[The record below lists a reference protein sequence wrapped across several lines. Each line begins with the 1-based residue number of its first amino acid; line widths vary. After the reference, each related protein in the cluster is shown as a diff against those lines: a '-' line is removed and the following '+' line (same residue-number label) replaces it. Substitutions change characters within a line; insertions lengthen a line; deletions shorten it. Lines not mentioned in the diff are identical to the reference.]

1 MNPVVHS
8 ARVTEP
14 KKQDGTM
21 ELDVGQIDLLDL
33 PLPPRS
39 KPGMEAAAPISSPSD
54 ELRVSKGPPPLPPS
68 APPAAPA
75 EEEPPVPSLALP
87 QSHPGPS
94 QPHPPA
100 AISARSLAFGPPPK
114 PKSAAVQLA
123 IGMGGAT
130 VLCVIAFFAWKATH
144 KTQSVAPAPS
154 ASVAPAPTQAF
165 TMAPIEF
172 TTPASSGSA
181 PPEETA
187 TASAHASSAA
197 PAPTTTATAKPTA
210 TSRTASP
217 AGTSKPP
224 RPDELIKVEN

>member
-21 ELDVGQIDLLDL
+21 ELEVGQIDLLDL

-39 KPGMEAAAPISSPSD
+39 KPAIEAAE

-68 APPAAPA
+68 APPPA

-87 QSHPGPS
+87 SPS
-94 QPHPPA
+94 QPHPPPA
-100 AISARSLAFGPPPK
+100 GAISARSLAFGPPK
-114 PKSAAVQLA
+114 KQKSPAVQLMM
-123 IGMGGAT
+123 GMGGAT
-130 VLCVIAFFAWKATH
+130 VLCVVAFFVWRATH
-144 KTQSVAPAPS
+144 KAAVANPPVAASAAP
-154 ASVAPAPTQAF
+154 VPTHAF

-172 TTPASSGSA
+172 TSPASSGSA

-187 TASAHASSAA
+187 STHASTTA
-197 PAPTTTATAKPTA
+197 PVPTTTATTTTKPA
-210 TSRTASP
+210 TTSHAAS
-217 AGTSKPP
+217 AVGTSKPP
-224 RPDELIKVEN
+224 RTDELIKVEN

>member
-39 KPGMEAAAPISSPSD
+39 KPAIESAAPD
-54 ELRVSKGPPPLPPS
+54 EEHRVSKGPPPLPPS
-68 APPAAPA
+68 APPAAPT

-87 QSHPGPS
+87 SPS
-94 QPHPPA
+94 QPHPPSA
-100 AISARSLAFGPPPK
+100 GAISARSLVQGAPQK
-114 PKSAAVQLA
+114 QKSPVVQLM

-130 VLCVIAFFAWKATH
+130 LLCVIAFFAWKATH
-144 KTQSVAPAPS
+144 KTPAATAPAATAS
-154 ASVAPAPTQAF
+154 ASAAPEPTHAF

-172 TTPASSGSA
+172 TSPVTSGSA
-181 PPEETA
+181 APEETA
-187 TASAHASSAA
+187 APHASA
-197 PAPTTTATAKPTA
+197 PTPTTTSTTKPTTTSHATA
-210 TSRTASP
+210 P
-217 AGTSKPP
+217 AGTKPP
-224 RPDELIKVEN
+224 RTDELIKIEN

>member
-39 KPGMEAAAPISSPSD
+39 KPSVDVGEQTAGEEP
-54 ELRVSKGPPPLPPS
+54 RGSKGPPPLPPS
-68 APPAAPA
+68 APPA
-75 EEEPPVPSLALP
+75 EEELPVPSLALP
-87 QSHPGPS
+87 SPS

-114 PKSAAVQLA
+114 QKSPAVQLM

-130 VLCVIAFFAWKATH
+130 VLCVVAFFVWKATH
-144 KTQSVAPAPS
+144 KTQAVVSPPAAS
-154 ASVAPAPTQAF
+154 ASAAPVPTHAF

-172 TTPASSGSA
+172 TASASGSA
-181 PPEETA
+181 APEETPS
-187 TASAHASSAA
+187 ASAHASSSAA
-197 PAPTTTATAKPTA
+197 APTTTSTAKPTA
-210 TSRTASP
+210 TSHATAAP
-217 AGTSKPP
+217 TGTTKPP
-224 RPDELIKVEN
+224 RTDELIKVEN

>member
-39 KPGMEAAAPISSPSD
+39 KPAMEAAAPA
-54 ELRVSKGPPPLPPS
+54 EEVRVSKGPPPLPPVS
-68 APPAAPA
+68 GAPPGAPT

-100 AISARSLAFGPPPK
+100 GAISARSLAFGPPK
-114 PKSAAVQLA
+114 KEKSAALQLL

-130 VLCVIAFFAWKATH
+130 VLCVVAFFVWKATH
-144 KTQSVAPAPS
+144 KAPVVTNPPAAS
-154 ASVAPAPTQAF
+154 ASAAPAPTHAF

-172 TTPASSGSA
+172 TAPISSGSA
-181 PPEETA
+181 APEETA
-187 TASAHASSAA
+187 APSAHASSTAPATTSTTKPSGSTRGTAA
-197 PAPTTTATAKPTA
+197 PAGTT
-210 TSRTASP
+210 
-217 AGTSKPP
+217 KPP
-224 RPDELIKVEN
+224 RTDELIKVEN

>member
-39 KPGMEAAAPISSPSD
+39 KPTIEAAAPA
-54 ELRVSKGPPPLPPS
+54 EEVRVSKGPPPLPPVS
-68 APPAAPA
+68 PAAPA

-87 QSHPGPS
+87 QSHPTPS
-94 QPHPPA
+94 QPQPPA
-100 AISARSLAFGPPPK
+100 AISARSLAFGPPQK
-114 PKSAAVQLA
+114 QKSPAIQLA

-130 VLCVIAFFAWKATH
+130 LVCVIAFFAWKATH
-144 KTQSVAPAPS
+144 KTAATPPPAAS
-154 ASVAPAPTQAF
+154 ASAAPAPTHAF

-172 TTPASSGSA
+172 TAPASSGSA

-187 TASAHASSAA
+187 APSAHASSSA
-197 PAPTTTATAKPTA
+197 PATTSTAKPTA
-210 TSRTASP
+210 TTSHATSAP
-217 AGTSKPP
+217 AGTTKPP
-224 RPDELIKVEN
+224 RTDELIKVEN